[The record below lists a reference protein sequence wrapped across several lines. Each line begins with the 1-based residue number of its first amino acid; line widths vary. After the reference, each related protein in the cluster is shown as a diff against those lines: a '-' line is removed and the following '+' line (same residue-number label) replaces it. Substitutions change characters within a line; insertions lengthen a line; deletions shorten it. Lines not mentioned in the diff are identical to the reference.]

1 MGKERIMEVVL
12 LERIERLGQM
22 GDVVRVKDG
31 FARNFLLPTGKALR
45 ATKVNL
51 AQFEAQR
58 AQLEAQNLE
67 RKGEASIV
75 GDKLNGEQFIVIR
88 QASDTGQLY
97 GSVSTRDIAETVTE
111 NGFTIVRNQVIL
123 DRPIK
128 ELGLNDLSIRLHPEV
143 TVTITLNIARSEE
156 EAEAQARGEVIRP
169 GYEDEDDEDLE
180 ASEFLDDDGDDADA
194 EESTEEASE
203 EEAAEETKTE
213 E

>member
-1 MGKERIMEVVL
+1 MEVVL

-31 FARNFLLPTGKALR
+31 FARNFLLPGGKALR
-45 ATKVNL
+45 ATKANL

-97 GSVSTRDIAETVTE
+97 GSVSTRDIAETITE

-128 ELGLNDLSIRLHPEV
+128 ELGLSDLNIRLHPEV
-143 TVTITLNIARSEE
+143 TVSVTLNIARSAE

-169 GYEDEDDEDLE
+169 GYEDEDDEELE

-194 EESTEEASE
+194 EENTEEASD
-203 EEAAEETKTE
+203 EAEKED
-213 E
+213 

>member
-1 MGKERIMEVVL
+1 MEVVL

>member
-1 MGKERIMEVVL
+1 MEVVL

-143 TVTITLNIARSEE
+143 TVTITLNIARSTE

-203 EEAAEETKTE
+203 DEASEETKTE

>member
-1 MGKERIMEVVL
+1 MEVVL

-51 AQFEAQR
+51 AQFEVQR

-75 GDKLNGEQFIVIR
+75 GEKLNGEQFTVIR

-97 GSVSTRDIAETVTE
+97 GSVSTRDISEVVTE
-111 NGFTIVRNQVIL
+111 NGFTIVRSQVIL

-143 TVTITLNIARSEE
+143 TVSITLNIARSVE

-180 ASEFLDDDGDDADA
+180 ASEFLDDDGDDAES
-194 EESTEEASE
+194 EESTEETSE
-203 EEAAEETKTE
+203 EEETKTE

>member
-1 MGKERIMEVVL
+1 MEVVL

-51 AQFEAQR
+51 AQFEVQR

-75 GDKLNGEQFIVIR
+75 GEKLNGEQFIVIR

-97 GSVSTRDIAETVTE
+97 GSVSTRDISEIVTE
-111 NGFTIVRNQVIL
+111 NGFTIVRSQVIL

-143 TVTITLNIARSEE
+143 SVSITLNIARSVE

-180 ASEFLDDDGDDADA
+180 ASEFLDDGDDADA

-203 EEAAEETKTE
+203 EEASEETKTE

>member
-1 MGKERIMEVVL
+1 MEVVL

-111 NGFTIVRNQVIL
+111 NGFTIVRSQVIL

-143 TVTITLNIARSEE
+143 SVSITLNIARSVE

-180 ASEFLDDDGDDADA
+180 ASEFLDDGDDADA

-203 EEAAEETKTE
+203 EEASEEEASEETKTE

>member
-1 MGKERIMEVVL
+1 MEVVL

-143 TVTITLNIARSEE
+143 TVTITLNIARSTE

-203 EEAAEETKTE
+203 EEASEETKTE

>member
-1 MGKERIMEVVL
+1 MWGIEKLFERVQRTRRYDEALRGKERIMEVVL

-31 FARNFLLPTGKALR
+31 FARNFLLPGGKALR
-45 ATKVNL
+45 ATKANL

-97 GSVSTRDIAETVTE
+97 GSVSTRDIAETITE
-111 NGFTIVRNQVIL
+111 NGFIVQSKSL
-123 DRPIK
+123 
-128 ELGLNDLSIRLHPEV
+128 
-143 TVTITLNIARSEE
+143 A
-156 EAEAQARGEVIRP
+156 
-169 GYEDEDDEDLE
+169 
-180 ASEFLDDDGDDADA
+180 
-194 EESTEEASE
+194 
-203 EEAAEETKTE
+203 
-213 E
+213 

>member
-1 MGKERIMEVVL
+1 MEVVL

-31 FARNFLLPTGKALR
+31 FARNFLLPSGKALR

-58 AQLEAQNLE
+58 AQLEAQNLV
-67 RKGEASIV
+67 RKGEAEIV
-75 GDKLNGEQFIVIR
+75 GEKLSGEQFIVIR

-97 GSVSTRDIAETVTE
+97 GSVSTRDIAEIVTE
-111 NGFTIVRNQVIL
+111 NGFTLVRSQVIL

-143 TVTITLNIARSEE
+143 SVSITLNIARSTE

-180 ASEFLDDDGDDADA
+180 ASEFLDDGDDADS

-203 EEAAEETKTE
+203 DDAKTE

>member
-1 MGKERIMEVVL
+1 MEVVL

-31 FARNFLLPTGKALR
+31 FARNFLLPSGKALR

-51 AQFEAQR
+51 AQFEVQR

-67 RKGEASIV
+67 RKGEAEIV
-75 GDKLNGEQFIVIR
+75 GEKLNGEQFVVIR

-97 GSVSTRDIAETVTE
+97 GSVSTRDIAEIVTE
-111 NGFTIVRNQVIL
+111 NGFTLVRNQVIL

-128 ELGLNDLSIRLHPEV
+128 ELGLNDLNIRLHPEV
-143 TVTITLNIARSEE
+143 TVSITLNIARSTE

-169 GYEDEDDEDLE
+169 GYEDEYDEDLE

-194 EESTEEASE
+194 EENTEEASD
-203 EEAAEETKTE
+203 EAKTE

>member
-1 MGKERIMEVVL
+1 MEVVL

-51 AQFEAQR
+51 AQFEVQR

-67 RKGEASIV
+67 RKGEASII
-75 GDKLNGEQFIVIR
+75 GEKLNGEQFIVIR

-97 GSVSTRDIAETVTE
+97 GSVSTRDISEIVTE
-111 NGFTIVRNQVIL
+111 NGFTIVRSQVIL

-128 ELGLNDLSIRLHPEV
+128 ELGLNDLNIRLHPEV
-143 TVTITLNIARSEE
+143 SVSITLNIARSTE

-180 ASEFLDDDGDDADA
+180 ASEFLDDDGDDADS
-194 EESTEEASE
+194 EESTEEASTD
-203 EEAAEETKTE
+203 EASEETKTE